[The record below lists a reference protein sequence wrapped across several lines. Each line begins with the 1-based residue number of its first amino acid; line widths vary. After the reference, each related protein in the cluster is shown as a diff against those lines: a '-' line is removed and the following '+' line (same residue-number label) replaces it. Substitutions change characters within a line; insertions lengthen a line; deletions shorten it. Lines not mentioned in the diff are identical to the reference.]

1 MPLLCVLCVK
11 FITVLQSYEET
22 LTYLYDRLPMFSRIG
37 AAAYKKDLH
46 NTTALCAAFGN
57 PEKKLKAIHIAGTN
71 GKGSTSHMLA
81 AIFHKAGYKTGLY
94 TSPHL
99 KDFRERIKV
108 SGEKAG
114 EKVQPLQMIPKDFII
129 EFTAQAEPF
138 IEVLQ
143 PSFFE
148 LTVVMAFQ
156 YFVEQQVDIA
166 IIETGL
172 GGRLDS
178 TNVIMPELSIIT
190 NISLDHTYLLGNT
203 LEEIASEKAGII
215 KPGVPVVIGEKVAAT
230 EPVFCNK
237 ADAVKASISWAE
249 EHFFLKSYQ
258 AGITCLKTE
267 WRALGETET
276 FFINTDLPGIYQL
289 KNLNTVLT
297 AVAVLNQKGYVLPA
311 NIVATALEHVKE
323 LTGLH
328 ARWETIHERPRV
340 ILDVAHNE
348 EGIRQ
353 VTEQLVLLNANQE
366 TNVHIILG
374 MVKDKAVADVLQ
386 LFPAHY
392 HYYFT
397 EANLPRALAAHELQ
411 TKALAAGLSGSIYKD
426 VNVALRAAMQAAEP
440 TDTIVVCGSVF
451 LVGEVEPINNE

>member
-1 MPLLCVLCVK
+1 M
-11 FITVLQSYEET
+11 LQSYEET

-37 AAAYKKDLH
+37 AAAYKKDLY

-57 PEKKLKAIHIAGTN
+57 PERKLKTIHIAGTN

-108 SGEKAG
+108 SGIKSG
-114 EKVQPLQMIPKDFII
+114 DVLQPMQMVPKDFIT
-129 EFTAQAEPF
+129 EFTVQAEPF

-178 TNVIMPELSIIT
+178 TNVIVPELSVIT
-190 NISLDHTYLLGNT
+190 NISLDHTNLLGNT
-203 LEEIASEKAGII
+203 LDEIAAEKAGII
-215 KPGVPVVIGEKVAAT
+215 KPGVPVVIGEKLAAT
-230 EPVFCNK
+230 ETVFCDK
-237 ADAVKASISWAE
+237 ADAVKAPVNWAE
-249 EHFFLKSYQ
+249 ERFFLKSYE
-258 AGITCLKTE
+258 AEIKFLKSE
-267 WRALGETET
+267 WRELGETET
-276 FFINTDLPGIYQL
+276 FTIVTDLPGIYQL
-289 KNLNTVLT
+289 KNVNTVLT
-297 AVAVLNQKGYVLPA
+297 AVAVLTQKGYELPDEV
-311 NIVATALEHVKE
+311 VADALKNVKE

-328 ARWETIHERPRV
+328 ARWETIYEKPRV

-353 VTEQLVLLNANQE
+353 VTEQLALLNAEQE
-366 TNVHIILG
+366 TNIHMVIG
-374 MVKDKAVADVLQ
+374 MVKDKAVADVLK
-386 LFPAHY
+386 LFPPHY

-397 EANLPRALAAHELQ
+397 EAHLPRALAAHELQ

-426 VNVALRAAMQAAEP
+426 VNVALQAAMQAAEP

-451 LVGEVEPINNE
+451 LVGEVDVENIVSP